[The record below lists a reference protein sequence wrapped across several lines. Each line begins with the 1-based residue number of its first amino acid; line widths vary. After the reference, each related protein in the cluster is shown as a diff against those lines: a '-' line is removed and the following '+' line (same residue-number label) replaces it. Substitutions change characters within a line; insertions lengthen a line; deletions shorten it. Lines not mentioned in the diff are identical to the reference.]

1 MVYVLCVA
9 AATQVFHAG
18 PHFPLRNEG
27 LLREP
32 TLCSSWAHCWG
43 SAVRSPCSSWNDS
56 PGSHSSLQA
65 CPGAKGNTLPLS
77 LVTGHF
83 GQAFPVEK
91 TQGSAQG
98 CDLLPQGLD
107 GPGDGCLCFALVLM
121 GNFPCFLYTVYSL
134 GSHPSSTGWVIV
146 RRLAR
151 FCQCGGAVLGLRN
164 TTADMFQNMTQ
175 SLTSNMDRGGGC
187 CGLS

>member
-1 MVYVLCVA
+1 MCVA

-43 SAVRSPCSSWNDS
+43 SAVRSLCSSWNDS

-83 GQAFPVEK
+83 GKAFPVEK
-91 TQGSAQG
+91 TQRSAQG

-121 GNFPCFLYTVYSL
+121 GHFPVFCVPCSLWVHIHHPQFGLLLVGWL
-134 GSHPSSTGWVIV
+134 GS
-146 RRLAR
+146 AN
-151 FCQCGGAVLGLRN
+151 AVAWCLVLEILQQICFR
-164 TTADMFQNMTQ
+164 T
-175 SLTSNMDRGGGC
+175 
-187 CGLS
+187 